1 MLQMLNMKNSFKT
14 YTISEMW
21 MTQPE
26 LEEKMFITLCL
37 SITLNQSKG
46 EGRMQKTALH
56 YKK

>member
-1 MLQMLNMKNSFKT
+1 MLNMKNSFKT